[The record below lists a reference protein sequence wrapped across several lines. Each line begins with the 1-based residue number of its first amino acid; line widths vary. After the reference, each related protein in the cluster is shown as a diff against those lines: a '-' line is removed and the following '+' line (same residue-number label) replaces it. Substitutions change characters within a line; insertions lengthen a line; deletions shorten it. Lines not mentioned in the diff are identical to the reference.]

1 MALLVAGLFLAV
13 FTANVVLG
21 SAGHRPFLTDV
32 QEMLVLWAATIAFVV
47 AILQREARETAR
59 NAAAPGTPDASGAPA
74 TGPDGAAESR
84 EEDN

>member
-1 MALLVAGLFLAV
+1 MALLIAAAFFAV
-13 FTANVVLG
+13 FLANVVIG
-21 SAGHRPFLTDV
+21 SMGLPVFLTDV